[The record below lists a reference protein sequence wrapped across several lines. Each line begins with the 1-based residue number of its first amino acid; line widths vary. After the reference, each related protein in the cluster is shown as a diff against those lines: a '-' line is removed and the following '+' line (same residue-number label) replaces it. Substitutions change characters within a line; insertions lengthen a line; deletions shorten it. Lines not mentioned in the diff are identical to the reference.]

1 MRRMEY
7 FNPPPGWPPT
17 PHAWRPSQGWQPD
30 PRWPDAPADWP
41 FWVDESRRPVAGPEG
56 LYGAESSPSWRD
68 ARERIGGAL
77 RSLDANTAEARRAAA
92 STAAEATRTARNT
105 AANLRQRYENRGGRR
120 PGPNCSRANAA
131 RDANPG
137 SQPAAVDPT
146 LLAPSDTKWGYG
158 GGLVDGVNRQPNG
171 PSEKGRNGRRWSRP
185 CLIARRAVQWRLRRQ
200 FESVSLRVIGYDN
213 RHSVE
218 RGAISDNPHDE
229 HRRQHGE
236 HGRDQ
241 PGTRYLGQHAFPN
254 NTRHPAGRDNAINS
268 TDSQR
273 NARDQRAHCTRGAA
287 KDGRAR
293 HPRRRT
299 HWLRQLQQL

>member
-105 AANLRQRYENRGGRR
+105 AANLRQRYENRGADDQA
-120 PGPNCSRANAA
+120 PTVPEPTQPVTQTRAHNLPQSIPRSWPRQTPSGATVAA
-131 RDANPG
+131 SSTASTANRTG
-137 SQPAAVDPT
+137 
-146 LLAPSDTKWGYG
+146 LLKKVGMG
-158 GGLVDGVNRQPNG
+158 GAGLV
-171 PSEKGRNGRRWSRP
+171 
-185 CLIARRAVQWRLRRQ
+185 L
-200 FESVSLRVIGYDN
+200 VSLLVAQCNGCLLYT
-213 RHSVE
+213 SP
-218 RGAISDNPHDE
+218 SP
-229 HRRQHGE
+229 
-236 HGRDQ
+236 RD
-241 PGTRYLGQHAFPN
+241 
-254 NTRHPAGRDNAINS
+254 
-268 TDSQR
+268 
-273 NARDQRAHCTRGAA
+273 
-287 KDGRAR
+287 
-293 HPRRRT
+293 
-299 HWLRQLQQL
+299 